1 MLTQALLCYG
11 SSERPIKHSFLIVSP
26 HLQTSLPVTMPVSE
40 ELNVGVYTT
49 QWNAADAASGVYFYQ
64 MRAGDFVHTKK
75 LLWLK

>member
-40 ELNVGVYTT
+40 ELNVGTYAT
-49 QWNAADAASGVYFYQ
+49 QWNATGMASGVYFYR
-64 MRAGDFVHTKK
+64 MRAGDFVDTKK
-75 LLWLK
+75 LLLLK